1 MRGLEYYLHDMMH
14 NSSAADGSGQL
25 DMQHPARGDA
35 SSSFIDLL
43 IKPLSGM
50 AKNTKKKMTREKKKI
65 PPSRATLRLREG
77 NQYRAAL

>member
-14 NSSAADGSGQL
+14 NSSAADGNGQL

-50 AKNTKKKMTREKKKI
+50 AKNTKKK
-65 PPSRATLRLREG
+65 
-77 NQYRAAL
+77 